1 MSWFNNLKIKAKMI
15 SGFFTVIVLMVLLS
29 VISIIQLKDVASTY
43 RIVID
48 NVVEC
53 RQAILHYQSNFFDL
67 RRMIATL
74 STYTE
79 YDLDR
84 CEEIINESVALY
96 DTSFKYL
103 DMYNEKVETNAA
115 LSDSEKQ
122 LRFDKSHDI
131 RLITEK
137 YHNEFMLLMFDAARN
152 DDHKLSLLIL
162 DKSVA
167 LTDDIGTLVQELINI
182 SNDAVITQ
190 TDHANIIE
198 YTTIVLLIVI
208 SAGAAILAV
217 IIALFIATRIS
228 RPLLSLSAFMKKAG
242 STGDISL
249 SSQDIDV
256 LGKSAKAKDEIGQT
270 IANTTTFVQHVN
282 QIAGELEHVANGD
295 LTICMDTLSNAD
307 TMGQALK
314 LMVESLN
321 KMFTEIYS
329 SASYVANN
337 AALVD
342 ESAKQIACTTTNIAE
357 GAQQLAQ
364 GSTDQAASVQELSG
378 VINIIEE
385 KTRENAHIADEA
397 ALLADNVI
405 GNAQKGN
412 HQMEE
417 MISAVKD
424 IAEANQSIQ
433 SIMNTIN
440 DIATQTNLLSLNAAI
455 EAARAGEH
463 GKGFAVVADEVRN
476 LAAQS
481 AEAAQQTSSI
491 IEVSIE
497 KSQLGSNIV
506 DKTAESFK
514 EIVNGLTESSKL
526 IKSIAKASQEQAAG
540 ISKVKIG
547 IDQVSDIVEQNSAT
561 AQESA
566 AASQESSAAATESI
580 NAADNMK
587 TQAQTLK
594 NLVSQFKLA

>member
-307 TMGQALK
+307 TMG
-314 LMVESLN
+314 
-321 KMFTEIYS
+321 
-329 SASYVANN
+329 
-337 AALVD
+337 
-342 ESAKQIACTTTNIAE
+342 
-357 GAQQLAQ
+357 
-364 GSTDQAASVQELSG
+364 
-378 VINIIEE
+378 
-385 KTRENAHIADEA
+385 
-397 ALLADNVI
+397 
-405 GNAQKGN
+405 
-412 HQMEE
+412 
-417 MISAVKD
+417 
-424 IAEANQSIQ
+424 
-433 SIMNTIN
+433 
-440 DIATQTNLLSLNAAI
+440 
-455 EAARAGEH
+455 
-463 GKGFAVVADEVRN
+463 
-476 LAAQS
+476 
-481 AEAAQQTSSI
+481 
-491 IEVSIE
+491 
-497 KSQLGSNIV
+497 
-506 DKTAESFK
+506 
-514 EIVNGLTESSKL
+514 
-526 IKSIAKASQEQAAG
+526 
-540 ISKVKIG
+540 
-547 IDQVSDIVEQNSAT
+547 
-561 AQESA
+561 
-566 AASQESSAAATESI
+566 
-580 NAADNMK
+580 
-587 TQAQTLK
+587 
-594 NLVSQFKLA
+594 